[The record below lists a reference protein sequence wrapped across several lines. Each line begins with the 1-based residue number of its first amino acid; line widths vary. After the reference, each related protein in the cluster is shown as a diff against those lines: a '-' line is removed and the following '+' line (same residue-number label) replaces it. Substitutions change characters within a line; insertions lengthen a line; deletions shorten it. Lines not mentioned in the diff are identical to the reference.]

1 MAIII
6 KRFGV
11 KHKGIRYG
19 PGLSGG
25 SILYGLPEEEEERL
39 IAASQ
44 GMIAK
49 YTEEEKPAEEEK
61 STDLHV
67 EEQGIAPKPRAKKK
81 RR

>member
-19 PGLSGG
+19 PGLPGG
-25 SILYGLPEEEEERL
+25 SILYCLTEEEEERL
-39 IAASQ
+39 IAESNGTIQ
-44 GMIAK
+44 K
-49 YTEEEKPAEEEK
+49 YEEETPAEEGK
-61 STDLHV
+61 STDLYV
-67 EEQGIAPKPRAKKK
+67 EEQEAAPKPKVKKK

>member
-19 PGLSGG
+19 PGLPGG
-25 SILYGLPEEEEERL
+25 SILYGLTEEEEERL
-39 IAASQ
+39 IAESN
-44 GMIAK
+44 GTIEK
-49 YTEEEKPAEEEK
+49 YEEEKPAEEEK

>member
-19 PGLSGG
+19 PGLPGG
-25 SILYGLPEEEEERL
+25 SILYGLTEEEEERL
-39 IAASQ
+39 IAESN
-44 GMIAK
+44 GTIEK
-49 YTEEEKPAEEEK
+49 YEEEKPAEEGK
-61 STDLHV
+61 STDLYV
-67 EEQGIAPKPRAKKK
+67 EEQEAAPKSKAKKK